1 MPVLRGEKI
10 SMFKRVIRKLFN
22 KQYAYGEYKS
32 YEEYHRAYVDEITQR
47 IRNGGGKVGQNVDF
61 YDLKIDDNNLFS
73 IGNNV
78 TLTQCRLLTHDACLT
93 RKTGCVRVAPIIIG
107 DNVFVGADAIILP
120 GTKIGSNVIVGAG
133 AVVAH
138 DIPDNS
144 VVVGNPCKVVCKF
157 DEFVER
163 ESKTLLKNDLLGR
176 DCMLKDFS
184 SEHHNYRYVV
194 VNNGIYQKFLSDRC
208 K

>member
-1 MPVLRGEKI
+1 MNILKKI
-10 SMFKRVIRKLFN
+10 IRKLLY
-22 KQYAYGEYKS
+22 KKYAYAGYKS
-32 YEEYHRAYVDEITQR
+32 YEEYHRAYVERIKQR
-47 IRNGGGKVGQNVDF
+47 IIAGGGKVGENVDF

-93 RKTGCVRVAPIIIG
+93 GQTGCVRVAPIIIG

-144 VVVGNPCKVVCKF
+144 VVVGNPCKVICKYDDF
-157 DEFVER
+157 IRREFKAL
-163 ESKTLLKNDLLGR
+163 SANNLLGR
-176 DCMLKDFS
+176 GCVLKDFS
-184 SEHHNYRYVV
+184 SEHRNYKYVV
-194 VNNGIYQKFLSDRC
+194 VNKEIYQKSLSDQS